1 MAIDLNLYARMGAQ
15 ARVNQIETELEE
27 IRRAFPSIGG
37 ARRGRP
43 AASVSAVVEEARP
56 RRTRRPMNAA
66 QKKAVGIRMKA
77 YWAARRKA
85 KKTQG

>member
-1 MAIDLNLYARMGAQ
+1 MAIDLNSYARMGAL
-15 ARVNQIETELEE
+15 ARVNEIETELAA
-27 IRRAFPSIGG
+27 IRRAFPGLGG

-43 AASVSAVVEEARP
+43 AASASTVVDETRP
-56 RRTRRPMNAA
+56 RRTRKPMTAA

-85 KKTQG
+85 KKAQG